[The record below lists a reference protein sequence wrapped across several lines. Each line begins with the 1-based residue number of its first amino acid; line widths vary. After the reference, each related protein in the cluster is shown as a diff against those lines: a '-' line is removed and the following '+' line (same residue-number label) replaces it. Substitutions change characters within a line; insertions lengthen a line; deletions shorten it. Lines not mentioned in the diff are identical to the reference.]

1 MSMILTDSQVLGG
14 SSAINA
20 MTAMYPSHKI
30 YDIWAELGNPGWDA
44 AGMTPY
50 IQKFQ
55 TFRRPEPMVAKNLSL
70 NDYMD
75 YSLYGTDGPM
85 QTSISS
91 WNLPMTKIWAET
103 WKSLKLLSN
112 RDPITGKST
121 GSYTTPSYI
130 DPKTARRSHAG
141 AAYWEPAS
149 ERPNLT
155 LTTGVMVEKVILEK
169 SSTGSIVATGVQ
181 YRSDGQNQSQI
192 VHAEKEVILSAGSF
206 NSPALL
212 ELSGIGDDS
221 LLKSLGIKT
230 IISNPNVGENFQDQ
244 PATWV
249 QFDAHDE
256 QSLDSMKDPKK
267 AEQAMQDYYERKTG
281 PLSTIFNAAGVF
293 PIVKLI
299 NDEDQKI
306 LRKLV
311 TEYRSNG
318 CETLSKA
325 QQIQRNH
332 VLSIMLDSEDSTC
345 MLSGVG
351 VGLAALIGG
360 SANSTSSQV
369 SINAALLHPLSR
381 GSSHIQSTDPR
392 QSPKIDPKYLSHPL
406 DIEIFARHIL
416 HIKTLMQA
424 QPLISV
430 TVPGGKM
437 FPSKLDNLEDAK
449 AWVKESSI
457 TQYHPSGT
465 CAMMPKDMG
474 GVVSDRLVVH
484 GTENLRVVDASIF
497 PIIQKGPFVSS
508 VYAVAE
514 KAADLIKLDLGMSS

>member
-1 MSMILTDSQVLGG
+1 
-14 SSAINA
+14 
-20 MTAMYPSHKI
+20 
-30 YDIWAELGNPGWDA
+30 
-44 AGMTPY
+44 
-50 IQKFQ
+50 
-55 TFRRPEPMVAKNLSL
+55 
-70 NDYMD
+70 
-75 YSLYGTDGPM
+75 
-85 QTSISS
+85 
-91 WNLPMTKIWAET
+91 
-103 WKSLKLLSN
+103 
-112 RDPITGKST
+112 
-121 GSYTTPSYI
+121 
-130 DPKTARRSHAG
+130 
-141 AAYWEPAS
+141 
-149 ERPNLT
+149 
-155 LTTGVMVEKVILEK
+155 
-169 SSTGSIVATGVQ
+169 
-181 YRSDGQNQSQI
+181 
-192 VHAEKEVILSAGSF
+192 
-206 NSPALL
+206 
-212 ELSGIGDDS
+212 
-221 LLKSLGIKT
+221 
-230 IISNPNVGENFQDQ
+230 
-244 PATWV
+244 
-249 QFDAHDE
+249 
-256 QSLDSMKDPKK
+256 
-267 AEQAMQDYYERKTG
+267 
-281 PLSTIFNAAGVF
+281 
-293 PIVKLI
+293 
-299 NDEDQKI
+299 
-306 LRKLV
+306 
-311 TEYRSNG
+311 
-318 CETLSKA
+318 
-325 QQIQRNH
+325 
-332 VLSIMLDSEDSTC
+332 